1 MDKNISIDSISNEWS
16 NRIPSGIIDLKNED
30 HIYALSQVLSGVIDN
45 PKVISGII
53 ENIREQTRE
62 NY

>member
-1 MDKNISIDSISNEWS
+1 MNKNISIDSISNEWS
-16 NRIPSGIIDLKNED
+16 KRIPSGIIDLKNED
-30 HIYALSQVLSGVIDN
+30 HIYTLSQVLSNEIEN

-53 ENIREQTRE
+53 ENIRKQTRE

>member
-1 MDKNISIDSISNEWS
+1 MDKNISIDSISKEWS
-16 NRIPSGIIDLKNED
+16 NKIPSGIIDLKNEN
-30 HIYALSQVLSGVIDN
+30 HIYALSQVLSNVIDN

-53 ENIREQTRE
+53 ENVRKQTRE

>member
-1 MDKNISIDSISNEWS
+1 MDKNISIDSITNEWS

-30 HIYALSQVLSGVIDN
+30 HIYALSQVLSNKIED

>member
-1 MDKNISIDSISNEWS
+1 MNKNVSIDSITNEWS

-30 HIYALSQVLSGVIDN
+30 HIYALSQVLSNKIED

>member
-1 MDKNISIDSISNEWS
+1 MNKDVSIDSITNEWS

-30 HIYALSQVLSGVIDN
+30 HIYALSQVLSNKIED